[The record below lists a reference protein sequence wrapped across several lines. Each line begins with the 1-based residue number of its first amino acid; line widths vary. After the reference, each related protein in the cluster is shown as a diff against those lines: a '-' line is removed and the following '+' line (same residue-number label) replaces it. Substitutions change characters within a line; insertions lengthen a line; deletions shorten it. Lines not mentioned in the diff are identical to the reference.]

1 VHGLLSLLI
10 WLPILA
16 GVLILLLGERGI
28 VAGRWLA
35 LAASLATL
43 ALAGLLWTHFD
54 TGTAALQ
61 FVERL
66 PWIPRFAAYY
76 ALGVDGIS
84 LPLIVLTAFMTVPVV
99 IAGWSVITARPAQ
112 YYAAFLI
119 MEGLMIGVFSASD
132 ALLFYFFWEAMLIPM
147 FLIIGIWGGPRRVYA
162 TLKFFLYTF
171 LGSVFMLAALIY
183 MYLKAGSYAIA
194 AFQALPL
201 SLIEQR
207 WIFVAFLLAF
217 AVKVPMWPVH
227 TWLPDAHVEAPTGGS
242 VILAAIMLKM
252 GGYGFLRFSLPVTPD
267 ASRELD
273 LAVIALSLIAVIYI
287 GFVALVQQDMKK
299 LIAYSSIAH
308 MGFVTLGA
316 FVIYE
321 IMRNTGSLTGAGMGM
336 DGALVQMVSH
346 GLISGALFLCVGVLY
361 DRLHSRQ
368 IADYGGVVNTMP
380 LFAAFM
386 VLFALA
392 NSGLP
397 GTSGFVGEFLVII
410 ASFRAS
416 LWYSLLA
423 AVTLV
428 LGAAYTLW
436 LVKRVVFGPV
446 TSPRVA
452 ALKDLN
458 GREFIVLGA
467 LAVAVLLVGVWPA
480 PLLKVMQPTIHHL
493 LTQAIATK
501 L

>member
-1 VHGLLSLLI
+1 MPHLLSMLI
-10 WLPILA
+10 WVPIAAGL
-16 GVLILLLGERGI
+16 GVLALGDRNI
-28 VAGRWLA
+28 ATGRWLA
-35 LAASLATL
+35 LVASLLTL
-43 ALAGLLWTHFD
+43 VLTVPLWGHFD

-61 FVERL
+61 FVEKL
-66 PWIPRFAAYY
+66 PWIPRFKAYY

-99 IAGWSVITARPAQ
+99 IAAWTVIETRPAQ

-119 MEGLMIGVFSASD
+119 MEGLMIGVFCASD

-162 TLKFFLYTF
+162 TIKFFLYTF

-183 MYLKAGSYAIA
+183 MYVKAGDYSIA
-194 AFQALPL
+194 SLQALPL
-201 SLIEQR
+201 TLLEQR
-207 WIFVAFLLAF
+207 WIFLALMLAF
-217 AVKVPMWPVH
+217 AVKVPMFPVH

-252 GGYGFLRFSLPVTPD
+252 GGYGFLRFSLPIAPD

-273 LAVIALSLIAVIYI
+273 LLVIALSLIAVIYI

-321 IMRNTGSLTGAGMGM
+321 IVAATNSIQGAGMGL
-336 DGALVQMVSH
+336 DGAMVQMISH

-361 DRLHSRQ
+361 DRVHSRQ

-380 LFAAFM
+380 VFATFM

-392 NSGLP
+392 NTGLP

-416 LWYSLLA
+416 FWYAALA
-423 AVTLV
+423 AVTLI
-428 LGAAYTLW
+428 LGACYTLW
-436 LVKRVVFGPV
+436 LVKRVVFGAV
-446 TSPRVA
+446 ASPQVA
-452 ALKDLN
+452 ALEDLN
-458 GREFIVLGA
+458 PREFVVLGV
-467 LAVAVLLVGVWPA
+467 LAAAVLLVGIWPA